1 MNKIKIKKK
10 KKRTESLILMIPL
23 CCPQPSEVL
32 EAEGGL
38 RGRVRPF
45 LCTADPRE
53 SYSYSGETLLNPES
67 SEVSSEGWS
76 PTQSPWRPIWSRL
89 GFS

>member
-38 RGRVRPF
+38 RGRVR
-45 LCTADPRE
+45 E